1 MNHQRERLPEV
12 LRFPCLKQMPA
23 ENYQFPDEN
32 LEQPDLEGP
41 GNGQQTG
48 SGSRRRKNEKPKNTG
63 QTLNR
68 WPRAFARLFELSW
81 QMPLVMTG
89 LLMVL
94 SSNAAGGLTGDLLP
108 YLVIVFMS
116 LPIALVLDALI
127 AGIFG
132 NTPVKAIIGVKAISS
147 RGERLNFGKHL
158 KRNIG
163 VWTDGMA
170 LGLIPISL
178 LTMFRQFKRV
188 SGRRET
194 IYDEKLHVRVRS
206 GRFTG
211 LRVVLVLLLMIA
223 AVVAVFLRTAAV

>member
-1 MNHQRERLPEV
+1 MS
-12 LRFPCLKQMPA
+12 A
-23 ENYQFPDEN
+23 ENYRSPDEN
-32 LEQPDLEGP
+32 LEKNSLDGP
-41 GNGQQTG
+41 ANEQQSG
-48 SGSRRRKNEKPKNTG
+48 SDSRRRNKEKPKYTG

-81 QMPLVMTG
+81 QMLLVMTG
-89 LLMVL
+89 LIIVW
-94 SSNAAGGLTGDLLP
+94 SSTAAGGLTGDLLP
-108 YLVIVFMS
+108 YLIMVFVS

-132 NTPVKAIIGVKAISS
+132 NTPVKAIVGVKAISS
-147 RGERLNFGKHL
+147 RGERLYFGKHL

-211 LRVVLVLLLMIA
+211 LRVVLVLLLSIA
-223 AVVAVFLRTAAV
+223 AVVAGFLRTAAV